1 MVFQFQIFLKQSG
14 AESGTNFNVFCPG
27 QYKTY
32 PHKLKMYN
40 NGSVSNNIKYH
51 YICNISNFVVN
62 FAFPPAYG
70 AFNVFPNN
78 TIEEW
83 YNYVGLKID
92 STAIPY
98 DWEIIKTFIQNN
110 KIAYVNWI
118 NTNSTDIGLFNNKT
132 GNWTGL
138 IGKVN
143 NY

>member
-14 AESGTNFNVFCPG
+14 AESGTNFKVFCPG

-40 NGSVSNNIKYH
+40 NGSVSNNIKYQN
-51 YICNISNFVVN
+51 ICNISNFVVTFAYVYPN
-62 FAFPPAYG
+62 FG
-70 AFNVFPNN
+70 GFNVWPNN
-78 TIEEW
+78 TIETWAYLISSDE
-83 YNYVGLKID
+83 Y
-92 STAIPY
+92 TAIPF
-98 DWEIIKTFIQNN
+98 DFEIITAFIQNN

-118 NTNSTDIGLFNNKT
+118 DTNSTDLGRFNNET

>member
-1 MVFQFQIFLKQSG
+1 MVFQFQIFLKPSG
-14 AESGTNFNVFCPG
+14 AESGTNFKVFCPG

-40 NGSVSNNIKYH
+40 NGSVINNIKYQ
-51 YICNISNFVVN
+51 YICNISNFVMN
-62 FAFPPAYG
+62 AAFPAYYG
-70 AFNVFPNN
+70 VFNVFPNN

-83 YNYVGLKID
+83 PTLLGID
-92 STAIPY
+92 FTSIPF
-98 DWEIIKTFIQNN
+98 DWEIMKTFIQNN

-118 NTNSTDIGLFNNKT
+118 DTNSTDLGRFNNET

>member
-1 MVFQFQIFLKQSG
+1 MVFQFQIFLKQSE
-14 AESGTNFNVFCPG
+14 AESGTNFKVFCPG

-40 NGSVSNNIKYH
+40 NGSVSNNIKYQ

-62 FAFPPAYG
+62 FAFPAYYYV
-70 AFNVFPNN
+70 FNVFPNN

-83 YNYVGLKID
+83 GYLIRDGDFTSI
-92 STAIPY
+92 SY
-98 DWEIIKTFIQNN
+98 DWEIITAFIQKN

-118 NTNSTDIGLFNNKT
+118 NTNSTDLGLFNNKT

>member
-1 MVFQFQIFLKQSG
+1 MVFQFQIFLKQRG
-14 AESGTNFNVFCPG
+14 AESGTNFKVFCPG

-62 FAFPPAYG
+62 FAFPASVG

-83 YNYVGLKID
+83 HDYVGLRID
-92 STAIPY
+92 STAIPW

-118 NTNSTDIGLFNNKT
+118 DTNSTDIGFFSNKT